1 MRDQTPTAG
10 AAGRGRTQLPP
21 HSAATSAP
29 PPRAKKSL
37 GQNFLVDGR
46 VRAKIVDAADVSP
59 TDTVLEIGPG
69 RGFLTK
75 ALAER
80 GCRLIA
86 VELDDALIPRLAE
99 TFADCGNV
107 EIVHA
112 DARTVDVDSLVGTET
127 EYKVVANLPY
137 YAATP
142 IVRRFL
148 EGHRKPT
155 TLVVM
160 VQREVGREMA
170 ASPGKMGILSVATQV
185 YGSPRIVASVP
196 PKAFRPSPNVTS
208 RGRPHRRVPRT
219 CRQVRRRRQV
229 LHPRQGGVQR
239 APESRYTTASKN
251 GMDADPDA
259 IMPLLRNAQISPTRR
274 AQTLSIDE
282 WKTLYREYAST
293 LWIRGL
299 P

>member
-1 MRDQTPTAG
+1 MRDQPQKT
-10 AAGRGRTQLPP
+10 
-21 HSAATSAP
+21 SAATPMPSDVAATSER

-46 VRAKIVDAADVSP
+46 VRAKIVDAADISP
-59 TDTVLEIGPG
+59 DDTIVEIGPG

-80 GCRLIA
+80 AGRVVA
-86 VELDDALIPRLAE
+86 VELDDGLVPRLRE
-99 TFADCGNV
+99 TFADSGHV
-107 EIVHA
+107 EIVHG
-112 DARTVDVDSLVGTET
+112 DARTIDIGSLVGEAR

-148 EGHRKPT
+148 EDEHRPT

-160 VQREVGREMA
+160 VQREVGQEMT

-185 YGSPRIVASVP
+185 YGSARIVATVLSR
-196 PKAFRPSPNVTS
+196 AFRPSPNVTS
-208 RGRPHRRVPRT
+208 AVLRIDTYDEPAVAFEEADKFFTLVRAGFSARRK
-219 CRQVRRRRQV
+219 Q
-229 LHPRQGGVQR
+229 LHNSLR
-239 APESRYTTASKN
+239 N
-251 GMDADPDA
+251 GLDMDPDA
-259 IMPLLRNAQISPTRR
+259 VLTMLSDAGISPTRR

-282 WKTLYREYAST
+282 WRDLYREYVST
-293 LWIRGL
+293 L
-299 P
+299 

>member
-1 MRDQTPTAG
+1 M
-10 AAGRGRTQLPP
+10 
-21 HSAATSAP
+21 HSDAAATSER

-46 VRAKIVDAADVSP
+46 VRAKIVDAADISP
-59 TDTVLEIGPG
+59 DDTIVEIGPG

-80 GCRLIA
+80 AGRVVA
-86 VELDDALIPRLAE
+86 VELDDALIPRLRE
-99 TFADCGNV
+99 TFADSGHV
-107 EIVHA
+107 EIVHG
-112 DARTVDVDSLVGTET
+112 DARTIDIDTTGAAR

-148 EGHRKPT
+148 EATHKPT

-160 VQREVGREMA
+160 VQKEVGLEMT

-185 YGSPRIVASVP
+185 YGSARIVTSVP

-208 RGRPHRRVPRT
+208 AVVRIDTYSEPLVAFDSADTFFTLVRAGFSAPRK
-219 CRQVRRRRQV
+219 QIHNS
-229 LHPRQGGVQR
+229 L
-239 APESRYTTASKN
+239 KN
-251 GMDADPDA
+251 GLEIGSEQVMA
-259 IMPLLRNAQISPTRR
+259 LLQSAGISPTRR

-282 WKTLYREYAST
+282 WRDLYREYVST
-293 LWIRGL
+293 L
-299 P
+299 

>member
-1 MRDQTPTAG
+1 M
-10 AAGRGRTQLPP
+10 PP
-21 HSAATSAP
+21 DSAATSTP

-46 VRAKIVDAADVSP
+46 VRAKIVDAADISP
-59 TDTVLEIGPG
+59 DDTVLEIGPG

-99 TFADCGNV
+99 TFADYGNV

-127 EYKVVANLPY
+127 AYKVVANLPY

-148 EGHRKPT
+148 ERHRKPAM
-155 TLVVM
+155 LVVM

-170 ASPGKMGILSVATQV
+170 ARPGKMGILSVATQV

-208 RGRPHRRVPRT
+208 AVVRIDVYSEPAVKFDSAEKFFTLVRAAFSAPRK
-219 CRQVRRRRQV
+219 QIHNS
-229 LHPRQGGVQR
+229 L
-239 APESRYTTASKN
+239 KN
-251 GMDADPDA
+251 GLDVDPDA
-259 IMPLLRNAQISPTRR
+259 IMPLLRNAGISPTRR

-293 LWIRGL
+293 

>member
-1 MRDQTPTAG
+1 M
-10 AAGRGRTQLPP
+10 PP
-21 HSAATSAP
+21 DSAATSAP

-59 TDTVLEIGPG
+59 ADTVLEIGPG

-80 GCRLIA
+80 AGRLIA

-99 TFADCGNV
+99 TFADCDNV

-148 EGHRKPT
+148 ETPRKPAM
-155 TLVVM
+155 LVVM
-160 VQREVGREMA
+160 VQREVAREMA
-170 ASPGKMGILSVATQV
+170 ARPGKMGILSVATQV

-208 RGRPHRRVPRT
+208 AIVRIDVYPEPAVKFDNADKFFTLVRAAFSAPRK
-219 CRQVRRRRQV
+219 QIHNS
-229 LHPRQGGVQR
+229 L
-239 APESRYTTASKN
+239 KN
-251 GMDADPDA
+251 GLDVDPDA

-282 WKTLYREYAST
+282 WKTLYREYVSA
-293 LWIRGL
+293 L
-299 P
+299 